1 MEAIGGQLGV
11 EAAVQ
16 LTQDL
21 GQFLLVLAE
30 QQRLQ
35 GRRDLGVAEGLHEGV
50 GEQVGAD
57 RVAAARLAQ
66 ARCERIETQAEHLQ
80 RSLVAARDGFGQAL
94 AGEVEVEFVLA
105 HQAKRR
111 RRLARA
117 RASAEIVEAAS
128 DQLAVAHDVAGP
140 ALAQRQHRHQVLA
153 VRGVAADAEAVVQ
166 LLFDRPVQAGR
177 NRAELLD
184 ADALELLEQACRV
197 GRSVCRHFGMLD

>member
-1 MEAIGGQLGV
+1 RGRLLAARIGVEAVGGQLGV

-16 LTQDL
+16 LAKDL

-35 GRRDLGVAEGLHEGV
+35 GRRDLGVAEGLDEGV

-57 RVAAARLAQ
+57 RIAAARLAQ
-66 ARCERIETQAEHLQ
+66 ARRKRIEAQAEHLQ

-117 RASAEIVEAAS
+117 RASAE
-128 DQLAVAHDVAGP
+128 
-140 ALAQRQHRHQVLA
+140 
-153 VRGVAADAEAVVQ
+153 
-166 LLFDRPVQAGR
+166 
-177 NRAELLD
+177 
-184 ADALELLEQACRV
+184 
-197 GRSVCRHFGMLD
+197 